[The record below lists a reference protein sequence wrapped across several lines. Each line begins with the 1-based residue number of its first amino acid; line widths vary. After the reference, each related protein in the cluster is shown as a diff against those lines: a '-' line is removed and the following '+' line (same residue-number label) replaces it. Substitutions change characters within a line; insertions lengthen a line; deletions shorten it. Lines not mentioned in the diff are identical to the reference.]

1 MKHIEKIRNAYV
13 LCSIDN
19 TGKTCY
25 LRSLHEPGKWEITTN
40 IEVATKY
47 ATSDAADL
55 SYDFYQ
61 RELGSDAGVFVKIPL
76 EIEYRLI
83 NEE

>member
-1 MKHIEKIRNAYV
+1 MQSVEKIKRVCV

-19 TGKTCY
+19 NGTTCY

-40 IEVATKY
+40 IEMATKY
-47 ATSDAADL
+47 TTVDAADM
-55 SYDFYQ
+55 SYDFYKK
-61 RELGSDAGVFVKIPL
+61 EIGNDAGNFVVINL

-83 NEE
+83 EE